1 MKELNDILNRQ
12 RCYFNKTLVKRK
24 IKDRISKIKQIRQW
38 ISEHQQHIIDT
49 CLKDYNKPLPEFYS
63 TEINTVFSHIDF
75 TLKHIKKWTSKKSV
89 WTPIQLIGSRSKIYY
104 EPKGVCLIIS
114 PWNYPFNLSLNP
126 LISAIAAGNCVVL
139 KPSEYTPNTSSLIAE
154 LIISVFDK
162 DEVIVVE
169 GGADVG
175 SSLIQLKFDHIF
187 FTGSPEIG
195 KMVMAAAANNLTSIT
210 LELGGKNHTIVDS
223 TANLKDAAEKIV
235 WSKYVNCGQ
244 TCIAVNHVFIHADC
258 YDKFVVCLGEVVEQ
272 FFSENS
278 NYTSVVNQ
286 KHFERLQGLLNTSLS
301 EGAEVLFS
309 SKSSE
314 KKHHFPLT
322 ILKNVKDDNAIVKNE
337 VFGPILPLIKY
348 DDFDS
353 VLEFVNNN
361 EKSLALYLFSKSR
374 SNIDKFLQETSSGT
388 AAINECMLQYAN
400 PNLPF
405 GGVNN
410 SGLGKTGGKSGFLAF
425 SHAKSVLFQRSGFS
439 TAKFIYPP
447 YTKFKEKLAKLLR

>member
-1 MKELNDILNRQ
+1 MKELEDIVSRHQ
-12 RCYFNKTLVKRK
+12 DYFKNKLLFTT
-24 IKDRISKIKQIRQW
+24 IKDRISKIKKIRNWVKNNESQIIQ
-38 ISEHQQHIIDT
+38 T
-49 CLKDYNKPLPEFYS
+49 CLKDYNKPLTELYS
-63 TEINTVFSHIDF
+63 TEIKPVLNHINF
-75 TLKHIKKWTSKKSV
+75 TLSNIRDWASKKPV
-89 WTPIQLIGSRSKIYY
+89 WTPLHLLGSSSRLYY

-139 KPSEYTPNTSSLIAE
+139 KPSEYTPNTSSLISE

-162 DEVIVVE
+162 DEVVVVE

-195 KMVMAAAANNLTSIT
+195 KMVMVAAANNLTSVT

-223 TANLKDAAEKIV
+223 TANLKDAAEKII

-258 YDKFVVCLGEVVEQ
+258 YDKFVLCLREVVKK

-278 NYTSVVNQ
+278 NYSSVVNQ
-286 KHFERLQGLLNTSLS
+286 KHFERLTGLLNTSLS
-301 EGAEVLFS
+301 EGAEVLLS
-309 SKSSE
+309 SESSE

-322 ILKNVKDDNAIVKNE
+322 VLKNVKDDNTIVKNE
-337 VFGPILPLIKY
+337 VFGPILPLVKY
-348 DDFDS
+348 DYFDS
-353 VLEFVNNN
+353 VLEFINNN